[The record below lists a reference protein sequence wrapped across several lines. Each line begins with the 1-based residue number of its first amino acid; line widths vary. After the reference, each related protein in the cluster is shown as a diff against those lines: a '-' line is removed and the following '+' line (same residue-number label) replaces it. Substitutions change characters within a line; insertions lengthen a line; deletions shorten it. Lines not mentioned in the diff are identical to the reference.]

1 MGRIVGPDR
10 RECSEVG
17 QAGYTMGM
25 DDDLTLMDV
34 LATFAADGF
43 TQDMFVTS
51 DAMVR
56 CGACHHDTAPDR
68 PRAQPDAAR
77 SRASPTRPTWRRC
90 SASPARSAAPR
101 GRWCV
106 RFGPEAEAQ
115 DDAVWLAI
123 DDQRF
128 SDG

>member
-1 MGRIVGPDR
+1 
-10 RECSEVG
+10 
-17 QAGYTMGM
+17 MGM
-25 DDDLTLMDV
+25 DDDLTLVDV

-56 CGACHHDTAPDR
+56 CGACHHDTAPTDLVLNR
-68 PRAQPDAAR
+68 M
-77 SRASPTRPTWRRC
+77 RRVEGE
-90 SASPARSAAPR
+90 SDPADMAGVLGITCTICGAK
-101 GRWCV
+101 GAV
-106 RFGPEAEAQ
+106 VLRFGPEAEAQ

-123 DDQRF
+123 DDRRF